1 MARSFNNDE
10 TRAEYYEHV
19 DRGDE
24 NKWLDESFSENE
36 QDEREDFESQAESW
50 EDERSDSDREYDDS
64 DSGDPD
70 LW

>member
-1 MARSFNNDE
+1 MAKYFDDEE

-19 DRGDE
+19 DSGDAQT
-24 NKWLDESFSENE
+24 WLDENFSENE
-36 QDEREDFESQAESW
+36 QEEREDFESKVELW
-50 EDERSDSDREYDDS
+50 EDSRDHRDEWDDS